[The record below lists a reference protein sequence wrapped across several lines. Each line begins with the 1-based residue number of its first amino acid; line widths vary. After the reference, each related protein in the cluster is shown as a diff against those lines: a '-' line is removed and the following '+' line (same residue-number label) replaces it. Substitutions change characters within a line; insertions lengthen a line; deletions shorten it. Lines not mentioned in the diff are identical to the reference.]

1 MNDVAGIGELFEY
14 WFFAERVA
22 GFIVF
27 AVSDVINIVG
37 RYERRVGID
46 MIDNFSVILPLQSF
60 VKIVIA
66 YQVVYDVF
74 KNYVEVLDKE
84 IVADSSGWIYRV
96 GTGEVAMA

>member
-1 MNDVAGIGELFEY
+1 
-14 WFFAERVA
+14 
-22 GFIVF
+22 
-27 AVSDVINIVG
+27 
-37 RYERRVGID
+37 

-84 IVADSSGWIYRV
+84 IVADSFWMNLSSWYG
-96 GTGEVAMA
+96 